1 VNVRSQALE
10 GLKVADFSWYIAG
23 PSIPMWL
30 AHHGAK
36 VIRIES
42 LSRPDEIRGI
52 EPFKDS
58 VAGINRSGCF
68 ANYNSN
74 KYGMALNL
82 NHPRGVEVAKRI
94 IAWADIVV
102 ENFTPGTMQRKW
114 GLGYEGI
121 KKIKADIIMVST
133 SPLGQ
138 TGPEAQ
144 QAGFGL
150 ELVSRGGFTHFV
162 GWPDQD
168 AVGVGY
174 PYTDTVT
181 PPIAVIA
188 IMAALEYRRRTGKGQ
203 YIDLS
208 QHEVAVQHLAP
219 ALLDYAVNG
228 REGGRI
234 GNRHP
239 YAAPHGAYRCL
250 GDDRWCTI
258 AVFTDGE
265 WEAFCKVIGKPAWT
279 EDPKFTTLL
288 ARKENEEELDRL
300 VEDWTV
306 NLPPEEVMNKMQA
319 AGVAAGV
326 VQSGKDLIEDPQL
339 EHRHHFWYLN
349 HPEMGLC
356 AYDGP
361 PFKLSE
367 TPAELN
373 MPAPCLGEHT
383 EYVCTQ
389 ILGMTD
395 DEFIGLFAEG
405 VFE

>member
-1 VNVRSQALE
+1 MGRQALE
-10 GLKVADFSWYIAG
+10 GIKVADFSWYIAG
-23 PSIPMWL
+23 PSIAMWL
-30 AHHGAK
+30 AHHGAE

-42 LSRPDEIRGI
+42 LTRPDELRGI
-52 EPFKDS
+52 EPFKDGI
-58 VAGINRSGCF
+58 AGINRSGCF

-82 NHPRGVEVAKRI
+82 KHPKGVEVAKRI
-94 IAWADIVV
+94 VAWADVVV
-102 ENFTPGTMQRKW
+102 ENFTPGTMEGKW
-114 GLGYEGI
+114 GLGYEGMR
-121 KKIKADIIMVST
+121 KIRPDIIMLST

-138 TGPEAQ
+138 TGPDAQ
-144 QAGFGL
+144 QAGFGF
-150 ELVSRGGFTHFV
+150 ELTNRGGFTHFV

-181 PPIAVIA
+181 PPIAVTA
-188 IMAALEYRRRTGKGQ
+188 IMAALDYRCRTGKGQ

-219 ALLDYAVNG
+219 AILDYTVNG

-234 GNRHP
+234 GNHHP
-239 YAAPHGAYRCL
+239 YASPHGAYRCR
-250 GDDRWCTI
+250 GDDRWCAI
-258 AVFTDGE
+258 AVFTDEE
-265 WEAFCKVIGKPAWT
+265 WEAFCEVIGNPAWT
-279 EDPKFTTLL
+279 QEDRFATLL
-288 ARKENEEELDRL
+288 GRKKNEDELDRL
-300 VEDWTV
+300 IGNWTV
-306 NLPPEEVMNKMQA
+306 NFPPEEVTRKMQA

-326 VQSGKDLIEDPQL
+326 VQNGKDLIEDPQL
-339 EHRHHFWYLN
+339 GHRHHFWYLN
-349 HPEMGLC
+349 HPEMGPC

-367 TPAELN
+367 TPAELR

-383 EYVCTQ
+383 EYVCTK
-389 ILGMTD
+389 ILRMS
-395 DEFIGLFAEG
+395 DEEFVELLADG

>member
-1 VNVRSQALE
+1 MGSQALE

-30 AHHGAK
+30 AHHGAE

-42 LSRPDEIRGI
+42 LTRPDELRGI
-52 EPFKDS
+52 EPFKDGI
-58 VAGINRSGCF
+58 AGINRSGCF

-74 KYGMALNL
+74 KYGIALNL
-82 NHPRGVEVAKRI
+82 NHPKGVEVAKKI

-121 KKIKADIIMVST
+121 RKIKVDSIMVST

-150 ELVSRGGFTHFV
+150 ELVSRGGFTQFV
-162 GWPDQD
+162 GWPDQE
-168 AVGVGY
+168 AVGIGGY

-219 ALLDYAVNG
+219 ALLDYTVNG

-234 GNRHP
+234 GNHHP
-239 YAAPHGAYRCL
+239 YAAPHGAYRCQ

-258 AVFTDGE
+258 AVFTDDE
-265 WEAFCKVIGKPAWT
+265 WETFCKVIGKPAWT
-279 EDPKFTTLL
+279 GDPKFATLL

-300 VEDWTV
+300 LEDWTV
-306 NLPPEEVMNKMQA
+306 NFPPEEVMNKMQT

-339 EHRHHFWYLN
+339 KHRHHFWYLN

-367 TPAELN
+367 TPAELRL
-373 MPAPCLGEHT
+373 PAPCLGAHT

-389 ILGMTD
+389 ILGMSD
-395 DEFIGLFAEG
+395 QEFIGLLTEG

>member
-1 VNVRSQALE
+1 MGTQALE
-10 GLKVADFSWYIAG
+10 GLKVGDFSWYIAG

-30 AHHGAK
+30 AHHGAE

-42 LSRPDEIRGI
+42 LTRPDEIRGI
-52 EPFKDS
+52 EPFKDGI
-58 VAGINRSGCF
+58 AGINRSGCF

-74 KYGMALNL
+74 KYGIALNL
-82 NHPRGVEVAKRI
+82 NHPKGVEVAKRI
-94 IAWADIVV
+94 VAWADIVV
-102 ENFTPGTMQRKW
+102 ENFTPGTMHRKW

-121 KKIKADIIMVST
+121 RKIKADSIMVST

-150 ELVSRGGFTHFV
+150 ELVSRGGFTQFT
-162 GWPDQD
+162 GWPDQE
-168 AVGVGY
+168 AVGIGGY
-174 PYTDTVT
+174 PYTDTIT

-219 ALLDYAVNG
+219 ALLDYTVNG

-234 GNRHP
+234 GNHHP
-239 YAAPHGAYRCL
+239 YAAPHGAYRCQ
-250 GDDRWCTI
+250 GNDRWCTI
-258 AVFTDGE
+258 AVFTDDE

-279 EDPKFTTLL
+279 GAPKFTTLL
-288 ARKENEEELDRL
+288 ARKENEGELDRL
-300 VEDWTV
+300 VENWTV
-306 NLPPEEVMNKMQA
+306 NFSPEEVMNKMQA

-339 EHRHHFWYLN
+339 KHRHHFWYLN

-367 TPAELN
+367 TPAELR

-389 ILGMTD
+389 ILGMSD
-395 DEFIGLFAEG
+395 QEFIGLLTEG

>member
-1 VNVRSQALE
+1 ME
-10 GLKVADFSWYIAG
+10 
-23 PSIPMWL
+23 
-30 AHHGAK
+30 
-36 VIRIES
+36 
-42 LSRPDEIRGI
+42 
-52 EPFKDS
+52 
-58 VAGINRSGCF
+58 
-68 ANYNSN
+68 
-74 KYGMALNL
+74 
-82 NHPRGVEVAKRI
+82 
-94 IAWADIVV
+94 
-102 ENFTPGTMQRKW
+102 RKW

-121 KKIKADIIMVST
+121 KKIKDDIIMVST

-150 ELVSRGGFTHFV
+150 ELVSRGGFTHFT
-162 GWPDQD
+162 GWPDQE

-181 PPIAVIA
+181 PPLAVVA
-188 IMAALEYRRRTGKGQ
+188 IMAALDYRRRTGRGQ

-219 ALLDYAVNG
+219 AILDYTVNG
-228 REGGRI
+228 REGGRT

-239 YAAPHGAYRCL
+239 HAAPHGAYRCQ

-258 AVFTDGE
+258 AVFNDEE
-265 WEAFCKVIGKPAWT
+265 WGAFCEVIGEPAWT
-279 EDPKFTTLL
+279 KQPRFDTLP
-288 ARKENEEELDRL
+288 ARKENEDELDRL
-300 VEDWTV
+300 VENWTTKFT
-306 NLPPEEVMNKMQA
+306 PEEVMHKMQA
-319 AGVAAGV
+319 AGIAAGV

-349 HPEMGLC
+349 HPEMGTC

-361 PFKLSE
+361 PFRLSE

-383 EYVCTQ
+383 DYVCTQ
-389 ILGMTD
+389 ILGMSD
-395 DEFIGLFAEG
+395 EEFIGLLNEG

>member
-1 VNVRSQALE
+1 MIHALQ

-23 PSIPMWL
+23 PSVPMWL
-30 AHHGAK
+30 AHHGAE

-42 LSRPDEIRGI
+42 LTRPDELRGI
-52 EPFKDS
+52 EPFKDGIP
-58 VAGINRSGCF
+58 GINRSGCY

-74 KYGMALNL
+74 KYGIALNL
-82 NHPRGVEVAKRI
+82 NHLKGVEVAKKI
-94 IAWADIVV
+94 VAWADVVV
-102 ENFTPGTMQRKW
+102 ENFTPGTMERKW

-121 KKIKADIIMVST
+121 KNVKDDIIMVST

-138 TGPEAQ
+138 TGPDAQ

-150 ELVSRGGFTHFV
+150 ELVSRGGFTHFT
-162 GWPDQD
+162 GWPDQE

-181 PPIAVIA
+181 PPLAVVA
-188 IMAALEYRRRTGKGQ
+188 IMAALDYRRRTGRGQ

-219 ALLDYAVNG
+219 AILDYTVNG
-228 REGGRI
+228 REGGRT

-239 YAAPHGAYRCL
+239 HAAPHGAYRCQ

-258 AVFTDGE
+258 AVFSDEE
-265 WEAFCKVIGKPAWT
+265 WQAFCKVIGEPAWT
-279 EDPKFTTLL
+279 KQPRFDTLL
-288 ARKENEEELDRL
+288 ARKENEDGLDRL
-300 VEDWTV
+300 VENWTV
-306 NLPPEEVMNKMQA
+306 NYTPEEVMHKMQA
-319 AGVAAGV
+319 AGIAAGV

-349 HPEMGLC
+349 HPEMGTC

-361 PFKLSE
+361 PFRLSE
-367 TPAELN
+367 TSAELH

-383 EYVCTQ
+383 DYVCTQ
-389 ILGMTD
+389 ILGMSD
-395 DEFIGLFAEG
+395 EEFIGLLNEG